1 MISEG
6 YKSFE
11 TTISGVCFEA
21 VAKKLYGIGVFQLQF
36 QTKLISD

>member
-21 VAKKLYGIGVFQLQF
+21 VAKYIIWHWCFSAPVSNKINF
-36 QTKLISD
+36 